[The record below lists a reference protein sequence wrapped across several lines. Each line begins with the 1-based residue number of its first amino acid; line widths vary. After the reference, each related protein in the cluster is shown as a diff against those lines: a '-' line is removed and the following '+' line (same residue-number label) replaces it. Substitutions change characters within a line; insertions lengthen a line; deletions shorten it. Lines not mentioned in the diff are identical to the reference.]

1 MRTKFFI
8 SISITLISTTL
19 WGREIPAVIFNIS
32 ADSSEYVL
40 LVDKKQ
46 QTLYVAKSNAPQE
59 VNLVKE
65 FRVTTGKVAGDKER
79 EGDRR
84 TPEGIYY
91 IEGIIPGNKL
101 TKKYGP
107 AAYILDYPNFV
118 DRLQG
123 RNGSNIWI
131 HGRDEAIRDRI
142 TEGCISLD
150 NNKLLTLGS
159 YLKIKQTP
167 VIIYDNLDGYWVTDK
182 QDYQKNWSTWQDY
195 LNGWVQAWQQGA
207 LDQYIDYYAP
217 AFRDEGGRSKPQFR
231 AYKSS
236 LEARYVWKRV
246 NLEKILL
253 LTSRQET
260 HVRFI
265 QKYQSPYFYSEG
277 WKKLILIPTESGWKI
292 ISEIFSPTRRRL
304 STEEFIENFLQ
315 KWEKAWE
322 AKDIES
328 YCACYAPSFR
338 SDGMDFQTWRKYK
351 NEIFASLGQINIE
364 RSNLK
369 VQSPQALTY
378 TVTFRQI
385 YQADG
390 YRDVGL
396 KTLVIQG
403 TPDSLRIVREEWKKL
418 E

>member
-1 MRTKFFI
+1 MRTEFFI
-8 SISITLISTTL
+8 SISITLISTAL

-40 LVDKKQ
+40 LVDKRLQK
-46 QTLYVAKSNAPQE
+46 LYVAESNAPQE
-59 VNLVKE
+59 INLVKE
-65 FRVTTGKVAGDKER
+65 FRITTGKVAGDKER

-91 IEGIIPGNKL
+91 IEGVIPSNKL

-150 NNKLLTLGS
+150 NNQLLTLGS

-167 VIIYDNLDGYWVTDK
+167 VIIYDNLDGYLVTNK

-195 LNGWVQAWQQGA
+195 LNSWVQAWQQGA
-207 LDQYIDYYAP
+207 LDQYVDYYAP
-217 AFRDEGGRSKPQFR
+217 TFRDEGGRSKPHFR
-231 AYKSS
+231 AYKAS
-236 LEARYVWKRV
+236 LEERYAWKRV

-277 WKKLILIPTESGWKI
+277 LKKLILIPTESGWKI
-292 ISEIFSPTRRRL
+292 VSETFSPTRRRL

-322 AKDIES
+322 TKDIES

-351 NEIFASLGQINIE
+351 NEIFTSLGQINIE
-364 RSNLK
+364 RNNLK

-378 TVTFRQI
+378 TVAFRQI